1 MSAKWR
7 RVKAW
12 DQEHLTGPLA
22 PVRWVLTAF
31 SSITLAV
38 VLLTTVAAYG
48 ALASIPIGLWAM
60 IPTKLFQLA
69 TLLAVVLALLLSTQW
84 VLGKAISGRLS
95 REWVFALRFIAG
107 LAIILA
113 GWRLWLWGVWP
124 VIRYEPAVAALNR
137 PATGVRFFAGFVEQ
151 YRGTLLRQLPSWEM
165 TEVEF
170 YAWWPLKLV
179 LVLFV
184 LNMVTA
190 TVRRIEFIFVNIG
203 VLTVHTGI
211 VLISLGSIFYER
223 GKVEGDIRLVRNSPP
238 KNVYYDAVV
247 PAVYAWREGDGR
259 LYVHPLKG
267 LPRYN
272 DAPAGTPYAPE
283 AALHGHA
290 HFRDLFPSS
299 LEISVAGVIPYGVRE
314 PSWVDGGVEPNPSI
328 TVRLEVAAADGRSV
342 DWQTRL
348 IGGMAG
354 DRASGAAHLP
364 GLTMEHL
371 VRPAPQR
378 VADLARAFPE
388 PGDHALIVRVA
399 GVAGVA
405 GDRVH
410 VVKTG
415 TDLAIGETGWRV
427 KVDQVQAAQEGLA
440 LVSTGYR
447 GASSSRANLTITA
460 PDGRTFNRSVL
471 HQYPELTQDFLP
483 GASGQPP
490 RRVPPDPAIDIVYL
504 DASETCLWV
513 VQDDPAVG
521 EFRVVQRVPGGEVK
535 EFAVSAGD
543 SIVGELE
550 GATMRFEFL
559 DFWPR
564 TTRRFDVRSVPAAE
578 QDRSARGTFFHAFL
592 DVEVRVRRANGTT
605 ETHHRW
611 LSFNQYLDADYEFQ
625 RIERLDLP
633 EIGTLGL
640 AFGRLRRTLPG
651 IALTLR
657 QFEMIPYAGTDT
669 PRDYASTVQI
679 FRGPEDREGEVHVTR
694 LNRPYI
700 YRRPFEWNRDRN
712 VIANSLAWLGARI
725 VPEQY
730 KFSQAGWD
738 PVNQRY
744 TVLGVGNNPGI
755 YIIALGGILM
765 GLGVPWA
772 FYIKPALIR
781 RRKRLIQAQLDRGEY
796 VPPARRPAE
805 QPAELVGAKA

>member
-12 DQEHLTGPLA
+12 DQEHLTGPLT
-22 PVRWVLTAF
+22 PVRWVLTSF
-31 SSITLAV
+31 SSVTQAV
-38 VLLTTVAAYG
+38 ILLTTVAAYG

-69 TLLAVVLALLLSTQW
+69 TFLAVVLSLLLCTQW
-84 VLGKAISGRLS
+84 VLGKAIRGRLS
-95 REWVFALRFIAG
+95 REWIFALRFIAG

-124 VIRYEPAVAALNR
+124 LIRYEPAVAALNK
-137 PATGVRFFAGFVEQ
+137 PATGVRFFADFVQQ

-165 TEVEF
+165 TEIEF
-170 YAWWPLKLV
+170 YSWWPFKLV
-179 LVLFV
+179 LVTFV

-190 TVRRIEFIFVNIG
+190 TVRRIEFVFLNIG

-223 GKVEGDIRLVRNSPP
+223 GKVEGDIRLVRNSAP
-238 KNVYYDAVV
+238 KSVFYDAIV

-267 LPRYN
+267 LARYN
-272 DAPAGTPYAPE
+272 DAPAGTRYAPGV
-283 AALHGHA
+283 ALHGQPQ
-290 HFRDLFPSS
+290 FTDLFPPA
-299 LEISVAGVIPYGVRE
+299 LEINVVGAIPYGMRM
-314 PSWVDGGVEPNPSI
+314 PSWVDGGTDLMPSI
-328 TVRLEVAAADGRSV
+328 NVKLEVTSPDGRSI
-342 DWQTRL
+342 DWDQRL
-348 IGGMAG
+348 IGALPQ
-354 DRASGAAHLP
+354 DRASAAAHLS
-364 GLTMEHL
+364 GLTIEHL
-371 VRPAPQR
+371 VEPPPQR
-378 VADLARAFPE
+378 LADLSRVFPE
-388 PGDHALIVRVA
+388 PGDHAIIVRVPGTEVDA
-399 GVAGVA
+399 VFVVEPGVNVS
-405 GDRVH
+405 V
-410 VVKTG
+410 
-415 TDLAIGETGWRV
+415 GETGW
-427 KVDQVQAAQEGLA
+427 KIAVDDVQSSDQGLA

-447 GASSSRANLTITA
+447 GASTSRANLTITA

-483 GASGQPP
+483 GGPGQPP
-490 RRVPPDPAIDIVYL
+490 QRVAPDAAIEIVYL
-504 DASETCLWV
+504 DASETFLWV
-513 VQDDPAVG
+513 VQDDAAIG
-521 EFRVVQRVPGGEVK
+521 RFRVLQRVPGGEVK
-535 EFAVSAGD
+535 EFAVAEGD
-543 SIVGELE
+543 SILGELE
-550 GATMRFEFL
+550 GTTMRFGF
-559 DFWPR
+559 DAFWPR
-564 TTRRFDVRSVPAAE
+564 TTRRFDVIPVPGDQ

-611 LSFNQYLDADYEFQ
+611 LPFNQYLDADYEFQ
-625 RIERLDLP
+625 RIERVDLP
-633 EIGTLGL
+633 EVGTINL
-640 AFGRLRRTLPG
+640 AFGRLRRALPG
-651 IALTLR
+651 VALTLR

-669 PRDYASTVQI
+669 PRDYVSTVQV
-679 FRGPEDREGEVHVTR
+679 FRGPDDREGEVHLTR

-738 PVNQRY
+738 PMNQRY

-755 YIIALGGILM
+755 YVIALGGILM

-772 FYIKPALIR
+772 FYVKPALAR
-781 RRKRLIQAQLDRGEY
+781 RRKRLIKEQLDRGEY
-796 VPPARRPAE
+796 LPPARRPSE
-805 QPAELVGAKA
+805 QPAELVGANA